1 MLDVSYP
8 LFGGVALLTLVCTG
22 CIWARLSQLGNRLAA
37 VEQRPLLSVVPAAAP
52 QLPLSMD
59 PQHTEVYIPPVQQQQ
74 RPSAPP
80 AVIPFY
86 YDGTPRVAVI

>member
-8 LFGGVALLTLVCTG
+8 LFGGAAVLTIVCAG
-22 CIWARLSQLGNRLAA
+22 CIWGRLSQLGRRLAA

-52 QLPLSMD
+52 PPPQLSMD
-59 PQHTEVYIPPVQQQQ
+59 PQHTEVYIPPIQ